1 MARAAAATEGTLQK
15 LLNEAIRSRQYLNQ
29 LVGIQES
36 LLRIQMENNLLL
48 RRMAGVHTGEMAAV
62 RAQHATPGWG
72 PDRSTT

>member
-1 MARAAAATEGTLQK
+1 MARAAAASEGTLQK

-48 RRMAGVHTGEMAAV
+48 RRLAGVHTGELAIIK
-62 RAQHATPGWG
+62 AQQQAHGWG
-72 PDRSTT
+72 PDRPTV